1 MRFLPGL
8 LWSLIPALPVLILQ
22 AGVLLCPV
30 DKAEI
35 IAGRSPSKRI
45 YDRQGVLLRELA
57 NAQGE
62 RCNLVRLE
70 DVSPRLITAVLTAED
85 ASFRHHRGINWVSA
99 LRALLD
105 NTLQGRTVSG
115 ASTIT
120 MQLARILYRQPRT
133 FAGKI
138 RQAFDALRLEQFLG
152 KDFILEEYLNR
163 VPSAPGCTGLEAA
176 AFRYLGHSSSALR
189 PAEAALL
196 AGMIQSPGLYDPAAE
211 PLKTMLRRN
220 WVLDRMKKRGL
231 LSADEYRRA
240 LAEPLPQRVRET
252 PIRAGHFTDYTAAR
266 MSAGDLVSTL
276 DWELQEAAE
285 NLAAEHARRFRENG
299 LTNAAIVVLDNR
311 NAAVRVMV
319 GSKDWQTDEQGYVN
333 GAVSPRQPG
342 STLKPFAYALAFDRG
357 WSPASL
363 LADIETEYLSND
375 RTLYIPRNYSRSF
388 RGPVLAKEALAS
400 SLNIPAIRLVRE
412 LGLED
417 FLDCLKDLGFSSLD
431 RDAAY
436 YGLGLVLGNGEVSLL
451 EIAAAYSCLARGGLY
466 LPPVTGEPL
475 EQAGFMRESS
485 AGTALIQ
492 ENPAGAYAAENGRR
506 VFSVE
511 AAWLLTSILQ
521 DEVMRIQAFGS
532 FSPLIFGFPIAVKT
546 GTSSDWRDSWTAG
559 YTRDYTV
566 AVWSGDFE
574 AQPMNQVSGS
584 SGAGILF
591 ANMVRL
597 LREYEGTLRALEE
610 PEGIQRVV
618 VCAESGGMPHSF
630 CPRRLTVSLRSGGD
644 IPLCGVHSLVR
655 TVSGRTPQAGLGNA
669 LPGGRAIPGEQI
681 LLAYNLPPE
690 YDAWLKESGKLV
702 LKGNGKEDTAGNE
715 ITISRPREGDIY
727 IIEPGYDAA
736 LQSIEFA
743 AESAARPETIHWYL
757 NGKETASVVW
767 PYRVNWTL
775 RKGLYSLSARSDSLE
790 SRTVH
795 FEVR

>member
-1 MRFLPGL
+1 MRIFRFLPGL
-8 LWSLIPALPVLILQ
+8 LWALIPGLPFIILQ
-22 AGVLLCPV
+22 AAVLLCPV

-35 IAGRSPSKRI
+35 MKSRSPSERI
-45 YDRQGVLLRELA
+45 YDRHGVLLRELA
-57 NAQGE
+57 NPQGE
-62 RCNLVRLE
+62 RCNFIGLE
-70 DVSPRLITAVLTAED
+70 DVSPRLIAAVLTAED
-85 ASFRHHRGINWVSA
+85 ASFRRHRGINWVSA

-105 NTLQGRTVSG
+105 NTVHGRTVSG

-133 FAGKI
+133 PAGKI

-163 VPSAPGCTGLEAA
+163 VPSAPGCIGIEAA
-176 AFRYLGHSSSALR
+176 AFRYLGRSSETLV

-196 AGMIQSPGLYDPAAE
+196 AGMIQSPGLYDSVRE
-211 PLKTMLRRN
+211 PLKTTLRRN
-220 WVLDRMKKRGL
+220 WVLERMKRRGL
-231 LSADEYRRA
+231 LTGDEYRSA
-240 LAEPLPQRVRET
+240 LAEPLPRGIREA
-252 PIRAGHFTDYTAAR
+252 PLRAGHFTDYAAAR
-266 MSAGDLVSTL
+266 MSAGDIVSTL

-285 NLAAEHARRFRENG
+285 NLTAEHARRFRENG

-311 NAAVRVMV
+311 NAAIRVMV
-319 GSKDWQTDEQGYVN
+319 GSKDWQSDEQGYVN

-375 RTLYIPRNYSRSF
+375 RTLYIPRNYSRNF

-417 FLDCLKDLGFSSLD
+417 FLACLKGLGFSSLD
-431 RDAAY
+431 RDASY

-451 EIAAAYSCLARGGLY
+451 ELAAAYACLARGGVY
-466 LPPVTGEPL
+466 LPP
-475 EQAGFMRESS
+475 
-485 AGTALIQ
+485 LIQ
-492 ENPAGAYAAENGRR
+492 EPPDYSGQVFQTKIMGESPSGTDSIREGPGGNYAAEDGRR
-506 VFSVE
+506 VFSGE

-521 DEVMRIQAFGS
+521 DETMRVQTFGS
-532 FSPLIFGFPIAVKT
+532 FSPLIFGFPVAVKT
-546 GTSSDWRDSWTAG
+546 GTSGDWRDSWTAG

-584 SGAGILF
+584 SGAGVLF

-597 LREYEGTLRALEE
+597 LQAHEGTLRPPEE
-610 PEGIQRVV
+610 PAGIRRVV
-618 VCAESGGMPHSF
+618 VCAESGGIPHSF
-630 CPRRLTVSLRSGGD
+630 CPRRITVSLRAGGD
-644 IPLCGVHSLVR
+644 LPPCGVHSLRGAV
-655 TVSGRTPQAGLGNA
+655 Q
-669 LPGGRAIPGEQI
+669 GGPM

-690 YDAWLKESGKLV
+690 YDAWLRE
-702 LKGNGKEDTAGNE
+702 NGKWIPKENNREDTANGG

-727 IIEPGYDAA
+727 IIEPGYDTA

-743 AESAARPETIHWYL
+743 AESARRPETIRWYL
-757 NGKETASVVW
+757 NGEEAASTAW

-775 RKGLYSLSARSDSLE
+775 RKGVYSLSAHAGSLE
-790 SRTVH
+790 SRTIH